1 MLIKQSLSSIY
12 LTFCFATPGSF
23 FLRESAIESDISPH
37 HLESAHTRAAHL
49 RRYLK
54 YKCSIIRNRMDKH
67 TPQPNRKKAD
77 MNWAKANGLL
87 EDFFLSPGLH
97 APVNQ
102 NLWSRSRSPFS
113 R

>member
-1 MLIKQSLSSIY
+1 
-12 LTFCFATPGSF
+12 
-23 FLRESAIESDISPH
+23 
-37 HLESAHTRAAHL
+37 
-49 RRYLK
+49 
-54 YKCSIIRNRMDKH
+54 MDKH

-87 EDFFLSPGLH
+87 EDFFLSPGLQ